1 MHRIV
6 QLRVRDLLEKLR
18 RIREGDDDSKEGSER
33 PGTAAGRESMIGRE
47 NDPLMDARKK
57 DAEKAQR

>member
-6 QLRVRDLLEKLR
+6 QLRVRDLLDRLR

-33 PGTAAGRESMIGRE
+33 PGTAGGRESMLGRDNE
-47 NDPLMDARKK
+47 SIIDARKK
-57 DAEKAQR
+57 DAEKAQK